1 MSNRASIFTPREEL
15 DISGF
20 KPKAASE
27 QRPDPAQID
36 EVRSARFRSR
46 EAVQESPP
54 EVTPQPTVTQQL
66 PAGQPEIV
74 SQPTTVGQQSTKRQ
88 PLVYRTGRNTTFSVK
103 TTPETVEAFYEIA
116 RAQNWKAGET
126 FERALAALR
135 RELAG

>member
-1 MSNRASIFTPREEL
+1 MSNRASIFAPREEL

-20 KPKAASE
+20 KPKTE
-27 QRPDPAQID
+27 PEERPNPAQID

-46 EAVQESPP
+46 EVVQESPP
-54 EVTPQPTVTQQL
+54 EATSQS
-66 PAGQPEIV
+66 AV
-74 SQPTTVGQQSTKRQ
+74 SQQTPVGQLDTVNQSSMAGQQSTKRQ

-126 FERALAALR
+126 FEHALAALQR
-135 RELAG
+135 VLAD

>member
-20 KPKAASE
+20 KPKAEHE

-46 EAVQESPP
+46 EVVQESPP
-54 EVTPQPTVTQQL
+54 EVTPQPTATQQ
-66 PAGQPEIV
+66 PPVGQPE
-74 SQPTTVGQQSTKRQ
+74 TVRRQSTKRQ

-126 FERALAALR
+126 FERALAALQ
-135 RELAG
+135 RELAS